1 MKRMFA
7 ALSFSATLLA
17 GCGPSIDFVGVQP
30 RKEAPV
36 AVPVAEDVST
46 FLREVGKAYGSKQS
60 AAVLN
65 FLSRDF
71 LYQGM
76 DREAF
81 MKHLAANQAYVEA
94 LEIRPLEVTPKGEAL
109 EMVAYGMMPRGPL
122 APSLQLLP
130 LTTGATLVKEGGQWK
145 LRGNQQWQE
154 QVLYQHVTGI
164 GAVFPPADLAA
175 YAALIPKGWEM
186 PAEPLVQLTFN
197 EWRKMLPPQTPYR
210 LAQLN
215 IRVSRGGQEAWFYV
229 EMPETDWLAVGAG
242 RAIGYPKYVSDVAID
257 RVGND
262 DAWQVSVLQDG
273 KTLVAADYVA
283 DSAALSHLKERS
295 RDGVI
300 VFPKGPS
307 LVVFNQPVG
316 TPGRPRFAPGWL
328 TVRPGASGQWARLLP
343 AGQRVAA
350 STFEYAYPLKLVIP
364 PLASLDKP

>member
-1 MKRMFA
+1 MKRA
-7 ALSFSATLLA
+7 SAVLALSATLLA
-17 GCGPSIDFVGVQP
+17 GCGPSIEFVGVQP
-30 RKEAPV
+30 RKEAP
-36 AVPVAEDVST
+36 ATAPVPEDVGV
-46 FLREVGKAYGSKQS
+46 FLHELGKAYGSKKS
-60 AAVLN
+60 AAVIN

-94 LEIRPLEVTPKGEAL
+94 LEIRPVEVAPKGEAL

-130 LTTGATLVKEGGQWK
+130 LTTGATLVKEDGQWK

-164 GAVFPPADLAA
+164 AAVFPPADLAA
-175 YAALIPKGWEM
+175 YEALIPEGWEM
-186 PAEPLVQLTFN
+186 PAEPLVQLNFI

-242 RAIGYPKYVSDVAID
+242 RAIGFPKYVADVAID

-262 DAWQVSVLQDG
+262 SAWQSSVTQDG
-273 KTLVAADYVA
+273 KTLVAADFVA
-283 DSAALSHLKERS
+283 DTGAMNYLKERS

-316 TPGRPRFAPGWL
+316 NPGRPRFEPGWL
-328 TVRPGASGQWARLLP
+328 TVRPGASGRWAQLLP
-343 AGQRVAA
+343 AKQRVAA
-350 STFEYAYPLKLVIP
+350 STYEYAYPLKLVIP
-364 PLASLDKP
+364 PLASRDTK